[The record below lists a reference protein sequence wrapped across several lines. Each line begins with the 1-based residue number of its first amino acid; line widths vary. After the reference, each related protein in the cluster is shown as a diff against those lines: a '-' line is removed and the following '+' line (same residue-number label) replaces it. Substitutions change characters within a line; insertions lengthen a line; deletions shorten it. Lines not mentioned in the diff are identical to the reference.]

1 MTIDTRVEPL
11 VRAESSRRRALL
23 PGGMRTILAPAGE
36 VLEGVVREHDRSAS
50 KARHLLAERLFATR
64 APRAPLPVGQ
74 RSVIGDETVGTGDIR
89 HVSESRHQTPSVQPR
104 DARCGI
110 ARADGERGRAESPRG
125 GGKEGDR

>member
-74 RSVIGDETVGTGDIR
+74 RSVIGDETVGTRDIW

-125 GGKEGDR
+125 EGKERDR

>member
-11 VRAESSRRRALL
+11 VRAESSRRRGLL
-23 PGGMRTILAPAGE
+23 PRGLRAILAPARE
-36 VLEGVVREHDRSAS
+36 VLEGVVRQHDRSAP

-74 RSVIGDETVGTGDIR
+74 RSVIGGVTVGTGDIR
-89 HVSESRHQTPSVQPR
+89 HVSESRHHTPSVQPQ
-104 DARCGI
+104 DVRCGI

-125 GGKEGDR
+125 GGKERDR